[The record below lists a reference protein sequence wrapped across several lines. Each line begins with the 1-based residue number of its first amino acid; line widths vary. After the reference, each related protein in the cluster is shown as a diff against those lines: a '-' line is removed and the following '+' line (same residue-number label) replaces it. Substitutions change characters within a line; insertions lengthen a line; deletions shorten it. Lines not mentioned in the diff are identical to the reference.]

1 MSGSFSGRE
10 RVFLKGVTTN
20 GKNKT
25 GRERRQITWKIL
37 MKHRPDAKQ
46 YRIFTPI
53 TKTRRKKKKEKKGNK
68 RASCYSLQFC
78 ERPWKN
84 FLEEFE
90 IKTLA
95 GTGINQPENRCI
107 ASWTCFLTISAMFQS
122 YQSNNSNGDLTILE
136 PSDKY

>member
-1 MSGSFSGRE
+1 
-10 RVFLKGVTTN
+10 
-20 GKNKT
+20 
-25 GRERRQITWKIL
+25 

-46 YRIFTPI
+46 YRIFTPM

-95 GTGINQPENRCI
+95 GTGHKSTGKPMHRLVNFFNHFRHVS
-107 ASWTCFLTISAMFQS
+107 AIS
-122 YQSNNSNGDLTILE
+122 I
-136 PSDKY
+136 